1 MIIDLSL
8 ILVMGVLYAVGV
20 YLVLARTL
28 TRVLLGLMLISN
40 ATNLLIV
47 HAGGPALLPTFYEKD
62 IPADQYTDPLP
73 QALTLTAI
81 VIGAAMVAFV
91 LGMIYRGWVLARAD
105 EIQDDDEDLRVATSD
120 HFDTEEDTPIEDD
133 ESEFEGDEES
143 RKLQEDKIAEEQAQL
158 QTQQEKL
165 HQVQSYTDKPDEMI
179 DLAYKEHHLAEKESA
194 APGKES

>member
-120 HFDTEEDTPIEDD
+120 HFDTEEDTPIDDD

-143 RKLQEDKIAEEQAQL
+143 RKLQEEELQDEQAHL
-158 QTQQEKL
+158 HAGQEKL
-165 HQVQSYTDKPDEMI
+165 RRAQTSTDNPDELI
-179 DLAYKEHHLAEKESA
+179 NLAYKEHHLAEKESA

>member
-28 TRVLLGLMLISN
+28 TRVLFGLMLISN

-120 HFDTEEDTPIEDD
+120 HFDTEEDTPIDDD

-179 DLAYKEHHLAEKESA
+179 DLAYKEHNLAEKESA
-194 APGKES
+194 TRGKEN

>member
-105 EIQDDDEDLRVATSD
+105 EIQDDDEDLRVASSD
-120 HFDTEEDTPIEDD
+120 HFDTEEDTPIDDD

-179 DLAYKEHHLAEKESA
+179 ELAYKEHRLAEKESA
-194 APGKES
+194 TPGKES